1 MAGKTRR
8 ARAGPLL
15 WRLTA
20 STGRSIF
27 LLMTAFTA
35 FWGALAATWWAHTE
49 RHLAEM
55 DVLSRQELEERARR
69 ILALEEEDLF
79 ATAFFLA
86 DDLHAGHT
94 RGDAGTACASL
105 PPAPSRGIPREQ
117 AVAILDHEG
126 RPVAT
131 RGDPALLPAVEQLL
145 AAGPDH
151 DWDRQDRKTFF
162 ARRENS
168 LIHAMVLPSRE
179 QQGAQ
184 ITGWVVT
191 ARRWD
196 DAELAR
202 LEGLIGG
209 SVRLAG
215 PDERLPDPR
224 PGTDR
229 VEIADVLRSADGKSL
244 GTLVI
249 EVARP
254 RLQAHRAAA
263 ARNSVLFGLFAAGGI
278 VLLGFLLRKMV
289 CRPVALILEA
299 LRQRNPAALDR
310 LVTRQTDMGEL
321 ARLVQD
327 FFRKEAELHAET
339 DRLRQSREE
348 LKRLYAAIEHSPDT
362 IVITD
367 LNASILYANPAFEK
381 GTGYRR
387 EEALGKNPRILKSGL
402 HGCNFYKN
410 MWASLQSQG
419 YWSGE
424 ITNRRKNGSLYIE
437 YAAISR
443 IQGPDGEPIG
453 YVAVKTDITER
464 KRAEFELRRHAT
476 ELEQA
481 RDQLVAQAREL
492 TVARD
497 RALEAVKARSEF
509 LARISHELR
518 TPLNGI
524 IGMLDVMMLT
534 GLSEEQHECA
544 SAALDSAKKLLT
556 ILTDIIEFSRLESE
570 TLELCEE
577 ETGLREILEEAWDSC
592 REEAAQKGIRLAVT
606 VEDGVPAVVS
616 VDRQKLLQAL
626 DQLCR
631 NAVKFTVEGEA
642 SLRVSLTETR
652 RGSALRFEVAD
663 TGVGIPAERL
673 EGLFE
678 PFHQP
683 EQFSTRR
690 FRGTGLGL
698 AIVRKLVE
706 FWGGE
711 VGVESEPGKG
721 SRFHFTVPL
730 KQAGQRAA

>member
-1 MAGKTRR
+1 MA
-8 ARAGPLL
+8 
-15 WRLTA
+15 
-20 STGRSIF
+20 
-27 LLMTAFTA
+27 AFSA
-35 FWGALAATWWAHTE
+35 FSATLIAVWWAHTAG
-49 RHLAEM
+49 RLA
-55 DVLSRQELEERARR
+55 DLNALTHQELEDRVRLVLAREELDVASSAR
-69 ILALEEEDLF
+69 LALEHIANEALESGRLPDSGGPYADLTRLF
-79 ATAFFLA
+79 NLNITIAALDREGRVVVSAGDPSLVRLASQLHTAKKGSIANRKHFFSRYGGLVQVM
-86 DDLHAGHT
+86 
-94 RGDAGTACASL
+94 SL
-105 PPAPSRGIPREQ
+105 PIRTRSPATGTGI
-117 AVAILDHEG
+117 V
-126 RPVAT
+126 
-131 RGDPALLPAVEQLL
+131 LLPW
-145 AAGPDH
+145 DH
-151 DWDRQDRKTFF
+151 
-162 ARRENS
+162 
-168 LIHAMVLPSRE
+168 SR
-179 QQGAQ
+179 
-184 ITGWVVT
+184 I
-191 ARRWD
+191 
-196 DAELAR
+196 AR
-202 LEGLIGG
+202 LEEVLGARI
-209 SVRLAG
+209 RLVG
-215 PDERLPDPR
+215 PRDPLPEAA

-229 VEIADVLRSADGKSL
+229 VEISDIFQDADGRIL
-244 GTLVI
+244 ARLAI
-249 EVARP
+249 EVDRP
-254 RLQAHRAAA
+254 RLLAHRSAISRNAALYA
-263 ARNSVLFGLFAAGGI
+263 VFNALGI
-278 VLLGFLLRKMV
+278 ILLGFLLRTMV
-289 CRPVALILEA
+289 CQPVSLILEA
-299 LRQRNPAALDR
+299 IRRRSPSSLDH
-310 LVTRQTDMGEL
+310 LATQQTDMGEL
-321 ARLVQD
+321 ARLVQE
-327 FFRKEAELHAET
+327 FFRKEAELQQET

-367 LNASILYANPAFEK
+367 LSGSIIYANPGFEK
-381 GTGYRR
+381 VTGYSR

-402 HGCNFYKN
+402 HGCDFYKN
-410 MWASLQSQG
+410 MWASLLSQG

-443 IQGPDGEPIG
+443 IQSPDGEPIG

-509 LARISHELR
+509 LSRISHELR

-524 IGMLDVMMLT
+524 IGMLDVLMLT
-534 GLSEEQHECA
+534 GLSQEQYECA
-544 SAALDSAKKLLT
+544 SAAVDSAKKLLT

-606 VEDGVPAVVS
+606 VEDGVPGVVS

-652 RGSALRFEVAD
+652 RGPALRFEVAD

>member
-1 MAGKTRR
+1 MLG
-8 ARAGPLL
+8 
-15 WRLTA
+15 
-20 STGRSIF
+20 
-27 LLMTAFTA
+27 FTA
-35 FWGALAATWWAHTE
+35 FWGVLAATWWTHTE
-49 RHLAEM
+49 QHLAEM
-55 DVLSRQELEERARR
+55 DAQSRRELAERTRR

-94 RGDAGTACASL
+94 RGDAGTATASL
-105 PPAPSRGIPREQ
+105 PTAPSRATSRKQ

-126 RPVAT
+126 RPVAI
-131 RGDPALLPAVEQLL
+131 RGDPALLPAAKQLL
-145 AAGPDH
+145 ATEPDG
-151 DWDRQDRKTFF
+151 WNRRDRKTFF
-162 ARRENS
+162 ARREDS
-168 LIHAMVLPSRE
+168 LIHVMVLPSRE
-179 QQGAQ
+179 RHGAE
-184 ITGWVVT
+184 ITGWVVS

-202 LEGLIGG
+202 LEELIGG

-215 PDERLPDPR
+215 PGERLPDPR

-229 VEIADVLRSADGKSL
+229 VEIGDVLRSADGKSL
-244 GTLVI
+244 GTLVV

-254 RLQAHRAAA
+254 RLQAHRASAG
-263 ARNSVLFGLFAAGGI
+263 RNSVLFGLFAAGGI
-278 VLLGFLLRKMV
+278 ALLGFLLRKMV
-289 CRPVALILEA
+289 CHPVALILEA

-310 LVTRQTDMGEL
+310 LATGQTDMGEL

-327 FFRKEAELHAET
+327 FFRKETELQAET
-339 DRLRQSREE
+339 VRLRQSREE

-381 GTGYRR
+381 VTGYCR

-402 HGCNFYKN
+402 HGCDFYRD
-410 MWASLQSQG
+410 MWASLLSQG

-443 IQGPDGEPIG
+443 IHGPDGEPIG

-464 KRAEFELRRHAT
+464 KRAEFELRRHAA
-476 ELEQA
+476 ELEKA
-481 RDQLVAQAREL
+481 RDQLEVQAREL

-534 GLSEEQHECA
+534 GLSGEQHECA
-544 SAALDSAKKLLT
+544 SAALDSAKKLLS

-570 TLELCEE
+570 TLELYEE
-577 ETGLREILEEAWDSC
+577 ETRLREVLEEAWDSS
-592 REEAAQKGIRLAVT
+592 REEAAQKGIRLSVAV
-606 VEDGVPAVVS
+606 EEGVPAIVN

-642 SLRVSLTETR
+642 SIRVSLTETR
-652 RGSALRFEVAD
+652 RGPALRFEVSD
-663 TGVGIPAERL
+663 TGVGIPADHL
-673 EGLFE
+673 DAVFE

-698 AIVRKLVE
+698 VIVRKLVD

-721 SRFHFTVPL
+721 SSFHFTVPL
-730 KQAGQRAA
+730 KHAGQRAA